1 MECILLM
8 IKKWKFNWKT
18 FFMKRKIAIF
28 TNWVAFVVKIH
39 TCQIAKVESIM
50 QQFFWNMSYTYR
62 EVTPTMK
69 YVKTFSFQVHPL
81 QPTLME
87 LFTFATKALQLLGT
101 KLANKE
107 HSQFHFQKLFCFK
120 QHFRRSPNLN
130 TISGRST
137 AYNVQERPSIKTA
150 LMLTLCEKLL

>member
-1 MECILLM
+1 
-8 IKKWKFNWKT
+8 
-18 FFMKRKIAIF
+18 
-28 TNWVAFVVKIH
+28 
-39 TCQIAKVESIM
+39 
-50 QQFFWNMSYTYR
+50 MSYR
-62 EVTPTMK
+62 EVTSTMK

-101 KLANKE
+101 KLADKE
-107 HSQFHFQKLFCFK
+107 HPQFHFHKLFCFK
-120 QHFRRSPNLN
+120 QHFRRFPNLN

-150 LMLTLCEKLL
+150 LMLRLRERLFDTGAGVGLLSIIWRLLGLFCKKTIFPCLDVI